1 MQKPSDFDINEFV
14 ALTIKLREYVKSS
27 DFDIKKQVRLL
38 VSPVVSELVKVND
51 QTAEDL
57 ASVAIAEI
65 IDSVSAEFKNESQ
78 VRSDLLASTYE
89 FIKSSH

>member
-57 ASVAIAEI
+57 ATEAIAEI

-89 FIKSSH
+89 FIKSRH

>member
-89 FIKSSH
+89 FIKSSY